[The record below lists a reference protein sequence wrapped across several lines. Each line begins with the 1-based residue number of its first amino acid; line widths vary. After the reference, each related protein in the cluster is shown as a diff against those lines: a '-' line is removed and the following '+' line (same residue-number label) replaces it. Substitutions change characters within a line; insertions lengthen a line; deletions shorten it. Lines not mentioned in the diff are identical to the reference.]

1 MRESGRPLE
10 CLLRDWGSPSEIM
23 TLESKKQKPSNV
35 YGSEKV
41 TDAGGSEHE
50 QCNVTVKINQSEV
63 EHDDGGSNDP
73 ASNFRFQPSAPGD
86 GTSDHHLGVSDS
98 ETYNSTKHGTDAD
111 DSFANSLEE
120 IVFDDSDEES
130 ESEFAR
136 WWRDIPRQ
144 LRVQGQMGGEVK
156 EKASR
161 TDLQPSPTSLTVIF
175 NDPFTSSS
183 VPESSV
189 PSLSG
194 STMLAPSDHDL
205 LRPSVSTTTLSSSRS
220 AYSLASSTTSYP
232 LKERHRF
239 FEQRRKLDGFTP
251 GSAESPSALQRHISP
266 EQDRLP
272 QYPHRI
278 TSPSHTLSSPSSN
291 ESLESYSSQYIPSRP
306 LSPDLHTQLSSMSL
320 HQHMRS
326 PSFVHQPASVPVA
339 SLPTSDYLT
348 PPTISSSSSLKTAT
362 NEFTSPMTAVER
374 PNRIL
379 TPEQI
384 HRIEAEVEAKMA
396 SASSVPDAD
405 SSSRYET
412 LPTDMSRYTLTPSVG
427 RFHSFGLYSRLDSQS
442 AFQNQASGQDG
453 SEGEGSVQGGV
464 EKMASRK
471 RTYDIGPGL
480 GSMGGKKMEEPFH
493 VGNNTDNYS
502 TRVSTYG
509 SDPLSGPTSSDGV
522 DRTVSMSAIA
532 ILRRVR
538 SGSSLQI
545 PLGVHLEED
554 EGGVGVENIS
564 ELSARHV

>member
-10 CLLRDWGSPSEIM
+10 CILRDWGSPSEIM
-23 TLESKKQKPSNV
+23 TLESKKQKIE
-35 YGSEKV
+35 YGPEKV
-41 TDAGGSEHE
+41 TDSECKT
-50 QCNVTVKINQSEV
+50 QCDVTVKINQSEV
-63 EHDDGGSNDP
+63 EHDGGLNDP
-73 ASNFRFQPSAPGD
+73 ASNFRFQPSGD

-98 ETYNSTKHGTDAD
+98 ETCNSTKYGTDD
-111 DSFANSLEE
+111 NLANSLEE

-144 LRVQGQMGGEVK
+144 LRVQGQQMGGDIK
-156 EKASR
+156 EKTSR
-161 TDLQPSPTSLTVIF
+161 TDLQSSPTSLTVVF

-194 STMLAPSDHDL
+194 SRMLAPSDHDL

-220 AYSLASSTTSYP
+220 AYSLASSAPSYP
-232 LKERHRF
+232 LQERHRF

-251 GSAESPSALQRHISP
+251 ASAESSPALQRHISP
-266 EQDRLP
+266 EQDRLA
-272 QYPHRI
+272 QYPRRI

-291 ESLESYSSQYIPSRP
+291 ESLESYSSQYMPSRP

-326 PSFVHQPASVPVA
+326 TSFIHQSASLPVA
-339 SLPTSDYLT
+339 SLPTSDHLT

-362 NEFTSPMTAVER
+362 NEFTSSMPVER

-384 HRIEAEVEAKMA
+384 HQIEAEVEAKMA
-396 SASSVPDAD
+396 SASSVADAD
-405 SSSRYET
+405 SSSRCET
-412 LPTDMSRYTLTPSVG
+412 LPPDMSRYTLTPSYATVG
-427 RFHSFGLYSRLDSQS
+427 RRHKFGHHSRLDSQS
-442 AFQNQASGQDG
+442 VFQNQQGQDG
-453 SEGEGSVQGGV
+453 SEVWATGEGSVHQGGV
-464 EKMASRK
+464 EKTAFRK
-471 RTYDIGPGL
+471 RTYDIGAGV
-480 GSMGGKKMEEPFH
+480 SNTGGKKMEEPFQIGTH
-493 VGNNTDNYS
+493 NTDHYLS
-502 TRVSTYG
+502 RVPT
-509 SDPLSGPTSSDGV
+509 DPLSGPAPSDGHGV
-522 DRTVSMSAIA
+522 VMDRAVSMSAEA

-554 EGGVGVENIS
+554 EGGNCVEKH
-564 ELSARHV
+564 A